1 MKRLVALMMCAVSLG
16 ATAQPQIL
24 STQQKVQ
31 KEKGEALSAKPH
43 KNAVKSL
50 PLAAQATP
58 IWADDVSDCGNW
70 TFDNGATEAGA
81 PWFDTDINFA
91 CSTVGPAG
99 LFNQWAGGNGD
110 GSAAPAL
117 NSTTAENGFLIV
129 DSDLFGGDINYGA
142 NWVENCWVQTAEPVD
157 CSAYP
162 YVSMAFQTRYRCWD
176 NGSSDGSEKCFV
188 EISRDGITWPTLTN
202 TYVGDWQS
210 QGLVNYEGE
219 FVQCRFEVFPNSE
232 TGYQTEDPSIVELN
246 ITEAAGGQG
255 TVWIRF
261 RWVGT
266 WGYSWEIDDVQLY
279 ETPENDIRIDNYL
292 SFTNYAQTG
301 VYEYGAWPLNQI
313 PDNLE
318 AGVEISNVGYA
329 NQSSVSVDLDVNGVG
344 FTSNIINNFGA
355 GNETD
360 TLVVS
365 YQPSGLGSQTLNYLL
380 SADMEDENPSDNSA
394 VQSFEITELQF
405 GRDNGVISGVFPV
418 DGTSNYIAM
427 PLFDIVNDVTIYG
440 VDVAIMN
447 GSEGGTPVRALLYNP
462 TLTSADPYGGVIVES
477 ETVELDQGYTN
488 SIEGDVVWYTILFE
502 QPYEA
507 TAGESIGAAFE
518 HFGGANIQ
526 IGEAQYV
533 DNSTAFVYGPF
544 GGAQFIGWY
553 YTNEVPMVRLNLNP
567 NAQPPSIFGCTDTE
581 ACNYIADANVEDG
594 TCDYDSCQG
603 CTDDMAC
610 NYDSSATI
618 DDGLCSYDCYG
629 CTDTEAIN
637 YIETATID
645 DGSCTDFEA
654 SCALIGNAEWSELP
668 LGIQA
673 SNPLIHLFA
682 TEVSQ
687 EVVLNIPSLIQEP
700 VSGTLYNVLS
710 WSDLSVTGM
719 PSGLSFSELPLI
731 AEGGAQ
737 YCLNYSGV
745 PVEEGE
751 FEVDLG
757 GDLTVSFFG
766 NPLSI
771 GLFEASFTIS
781 ILANPGPI
789 PGCTYSLATNYSPFA
804 TAEDGSCVF
813 AGCTNPNANNF
824 QMFAT
829 FDDGSCDLTPCS
841 ADCPSD
847 LDGDGST
854 GTTDLLQF
862 LGSFGLICSD

>member
-1 MKRLVALMMCAVSLG
+1 
-16 ATAQPQIL
+16 
-24 STQQKVQ
+24 
-31 KEKGEALSAKPH
+31 
-43 KNAVKSL
+43 
-50 PLAAQATP
+50 
-58 IWADDVSDCGNW
+58 
-70 TFDNGATEAGA
+70 
-81 PWFDTDINFA
+81 
-91 CSTVGPAG
+91 
-99 LFNQWAGGNGD
+99 
-110 GSAAPAL
+110 
-117 NSTTAENGFLIV
+117 
-129 DSDLFGGDINYGA
+129 
-142 NWVENCWVQTAEPVD
+142 
-157 CSAYP
+157 
-162 YVSMAFQTRYRCWD
+162 MAFQTRYRCWD

-210 QGLVNYEGE
+210 QGLVNHEGE

-318 AGVEISNVGYA
+318 AGVEVSNVGYA

-462 TLTSADPYGGVIVES
+462 TLTSDDPYGGVIVES

-533 DNSTAFVYGPF
+533 NNSTAFVYGPF
-544 GGAQFIGWY
+544 GGAQFISWY
-553 YTNEVPMVRLNLNP
+553 YTNEVPMVRLNLDP
-567 NAQPPSIFGCTDTE
+567 NAQPPSIFGCTDPE

-645 DGSCTDFEA
+645 DGSCTYFEA

-710 WSDLSVTGM
+710 WSDLSATGM

-745 PVEEGE
+745 PIEEGE

-757 GDLTVSFFG
+757 ET
-766 NPLSI
+766 
-771 GLFEASFTIS
+771 
-781 ILANPGPI
+781 
-789 PGCTYSLATNYSPFA
+789 
-804 TAEDGSCVF
+804 
-813 AGCTNPNANNF
+813 
-824 QMFAT
+824 
-829 FDDGSCDLTPCS
+829 
-841 ADCPSD
+841 
-847 LDGDGST
+847 
-854 GTTDLLQF
+854 
-862 LGSFGLICSD
+862 